1 MPLSCSLRRVMMM
14 MMVVVV
20 AVAMVMLMLSSHACS
35 KGGVLPKAPKDHI
48 QRRGECTTRATTIT
62 VELK

>member
-1 MPLSCSLRRVMMM
+1 MMM